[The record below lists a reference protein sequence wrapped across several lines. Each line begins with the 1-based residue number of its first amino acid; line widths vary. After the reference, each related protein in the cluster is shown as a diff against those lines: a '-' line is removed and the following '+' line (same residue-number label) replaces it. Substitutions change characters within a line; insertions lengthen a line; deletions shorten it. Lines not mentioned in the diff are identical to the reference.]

1 MTDATIGD
9 LAVRTRGRLVAWSP
23 APATLAR
30 LGLGAMVLLA
40 GIHKLADPTAWTV
53 YVVGWLEPLIVV
65 TPREFML
72 LNGVLEVG
80 FGALILADRYTAVSA
95 AVAAVS
101 LTATVGYLVVA
112 GLTQGAFWDVV
123 IRDVGLAGLAW
134 AVLADA
140 VRESAAS
147 AGNEGRR

>member
-9 LAVRTRGRLVAWSP
+9 LAVRTRGLLVAWSP
-23 APATLAR
+23 APPTLAR

-40 GIHKLADPTAWTV
+40 GIHKLADPAAWTV
-53 YVVGWLEPLIVV
+53 YVVDWLEPLIVV

-80 FGALILADRYTAVSA
+80 FGVLILADRYTAVSA
-95 AVAAVS
+95 GVAAVS
-101 LTATVGYLVVA
+101 LTATVGYLVVV
-112 GLTQGAFWDVV
+112 GLTRGVFWDVV

-134 AVLADA
+134 AVLVDA
-140 VRESAAS
+140 ARKSAAS
-147 AGNEGRR
+147 TEDEGRA